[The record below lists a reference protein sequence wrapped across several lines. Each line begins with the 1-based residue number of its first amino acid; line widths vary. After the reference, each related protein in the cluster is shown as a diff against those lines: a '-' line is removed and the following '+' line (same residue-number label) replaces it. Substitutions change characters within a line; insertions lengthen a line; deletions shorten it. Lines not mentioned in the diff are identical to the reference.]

1 MATKVKVTK
10 KPEARWEE
18 GVDHD
23 ERSVDLYK
31 FMEAY
36 DWKHNGDSLQLH
48 SGGDGDI
55 GEELMYL
62 MDEYFAARD
71 HYERNGEIA

>member
-1 MATKVKVTK
+1 MLEPKVTIPVEK
-10 KPEARWEE
+10 RWED

-23 ERSVDLYK
+23 SRSKELYK

-36 DWKHNGDSLQLH
+36 DFKFNGDSLDLS

-55 GEELMYL
+55 GETLMYL
-62 MDEYFAARD
+62 MDEYFAAKDARL
-71 HYERNGEIA
+71 E